1 MQEEGKNTAK
11 EAGAKQPR
19 KRTIIRNEIVA
30 VYENGKMHARGCLS
44 CVQL

>member
-11 EAGAKQPR
+11 AGAKQPR